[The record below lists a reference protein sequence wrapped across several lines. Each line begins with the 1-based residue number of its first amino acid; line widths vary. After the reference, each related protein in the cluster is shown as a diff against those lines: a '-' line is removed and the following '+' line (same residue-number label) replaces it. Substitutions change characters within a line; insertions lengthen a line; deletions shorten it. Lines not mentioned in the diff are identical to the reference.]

1 LIDICCYNYRPM
13 LTVNFNPFPTLYTSR
28 LQLRQLTTG
37 DVKEIFELR
46 SNKTVMHFI
55 DRPMAVTQD
64 DALVFIQKI
73 TDNLH
78 INEGITW
85 AIAFKGEATLIGTIG
100 FWRID
105 KENHRAEIGYMLQP
119 QHHKKNIMHEAMVI
133 TLDYGLN
140 SMRLHSVEANVNPAN
155 EASKKLLLKNNFNQ
169 EAYFKENYYFKGQFL
184 DTVIYSLLMPLPVV

>member
-1 LIDICCYNYRPM
+1 M

-28 LQLRQLTTG
+28 LQLRQLKTG
-37 DVKEIFELR
+37 DVKEIFVLR
-46 SNKTVMHFI
+46 FSKTIMQFI

-119 QHHKKNIMHEAMVI
+119 QQHKKNIMQEAMVI
-133 TLDYGLN
+133 ALDYGLN

-169 EAYFKENYYFKGQFL
+169 EAYFKENYYFNNQFP
-184 DTVIYSLLMPLPVV
+184 DTVIYSLLTP